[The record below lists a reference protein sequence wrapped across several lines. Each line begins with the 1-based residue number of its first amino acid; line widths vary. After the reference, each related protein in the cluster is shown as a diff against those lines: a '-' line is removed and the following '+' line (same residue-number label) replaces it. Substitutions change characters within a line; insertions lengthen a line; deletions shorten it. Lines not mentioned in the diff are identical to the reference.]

1 MTLGKAPVTLFRTIF
16 AKQASRQRK
25 RPVQIRRVYQI
36 ALWFSYKVTGEV
48 VDIQEEKGKMVKGFR
63 RKGATLS

>member
-1 MTLGKAPVTLFRTIF
+1 M
-16 AKQASRQRK
+16 
-25 RPVQIRRVYQI
+25 QIRRVYQI